1 MVFLCACSKI
11 RDLLYIYICIH
22 PSIYL
27 SIYIYTHIKREVSLY
42 WAAWAASN
50 WGWWLH
56 HPSLFVGDGSVT
68 GIGWASAKSRS
79 RTYFGHGALVATWE
93 KSVLFLV
100 VWGAFFSSKSSRMK
114 PEAAKVFQKVHISRN
129 RPRGA
134 RHLIVE
140 SRWGLGLGLTLFSA
154 KLFGFTLIHRSFL
167 FLNNSSCLSV
177 TSWCL
182 LRA

>member
-1 MVFLCACSKI
+1 M
-11 RDLLYIYICIH
+11 YT
-22 PSIYL
+22 SIYL

-93 KSVLFLV
+93 KSVLFAWDDATTLFWLIGVHFLV
-100 VWGAFFSSKSSRMK
+100 ARVHVWSRKPPRFSRRFTSAETDLVEPGIWLSS
-114 PEAAKVFQKVHISRN
+114 PDE
-129 RPRGA
+129 
-134 RHLIVE
+134 
-140 SRWGLGLGLTLFSA
+140 WGLGLGLTLFSA
-154 KLFGFTLIHRSFL
+154 KLFGFTVIHRSFL